1 MSWPSPKSLNKNSH
15 SDFIQISN
23 GISNHENSESPPKN
37 VTNLNESQQKALVNE
52 IIKAIKNLNL
62 KLIAFDFD
70 QTIVSIHTGGIWPDS
85 AEKLAEFVRPCFLHL
100 IPELLKC
107 ESLFIS
113 IVTFSSQEN
122 LIRDVLRIS
131 LPYIPINQINKILI
145 KGNTKLFI
153 DKYGLEN
160 CFSNGKQLHLNFC
173 KEYLEDRVNN
183 LKILNKDILLI
194 DDDTENIEFAR
205 QAGHLAFQV
214 NKNVSLQELY
224 QFLLQ
229 KNVNYCC

>member
-1 MSWPSPKSLNKNSH
+1 MSWSSPKPLSKNTH
-15 SDFIQISN
+15 SDFIQITN
-23 GISNHENSESPPKN
+23 GTNHENSESPIKN
-37 VTNLNESQQKALVNE
+37 QASNPNESQHKSLAFE
-52 IIKAIKNLNL
+52 IVKTIKNFNL

-107 ESLFIS
+107 DSLFIC

-131 LPYIPINQINKILI
+131 LPYIPTNQINKILI

-173 KEYLEDRVNN
+173 KEYLEDRVNS

-214 NKNVSLQELY
+214 NKNVSLHELH